1 MNFSMNY
8 KIRTFEDFDREFK
21 RLSKRYHSLRN
32 DLIALQQ
39 ELLEH
44 PDSGIDLGK
53 GLRKVRMAIRSKGK
67 GKSHGARVITY
78 TIILNVEEGVINLL
92 YIYDKAEKENITGKE
107 LEALLKRHG
116 F

>member
-1 MNFSMNY
+1 
-8 KIRTFEDFDREFK
+8 
-21 RLSKRYHSLRN
+21 
-32 DLIALQQ
+32 
-39 ELLEH
+39 
-44 PDSGIDLGK
+44 
-53 GLRKVRMAIRSKGK
+53 MAIRSKGK